1 MAYFED
7 NTAAADFVKENLER
21 ITGFKTFQVDPN
33 DDECMLPEQF
43 EKIQAW
49 FEKNEADIES
59 ADFED
64 FWDNFIDWSQC
75 YRWVNG
81 EKVYDVR

>member
-21 ITGFKTFQVDPN
+21 ITGFKTFMIDPK
-33 DDECMLPEQF
+33 DDECMLPAQF
-43 EKIQAW
+43 DKIQEW
-49 FEKNEADIES
+49 FDKNEADIES

-64 FWDNFIDWSQC
+64 FWDNFVNWGDCW
-75 YRWVNG
+75 RWVNG
-81 EKVYDVR
+81 EKVFDAR